1 METSSAFFPKAEL
14 QTGSNKDW
22 LDRSVRDLIS
32 EAWGSTAYLDFYNS
46 ISTPLN
52 AATLRNYSMPLSA
65 RSQSKWF
72 VRINRKCDRYPY
84 EFLEADC
91 LGNHT
96 CGSCPSGQTA
106 QSEPITVSMVVAVR
120 EGSTSEFQREDLA
133 VGCTCTC
140 Q

>member
-14 QTGSNKDW
+14 LTDSNEGW
-22 LDRSVRDLIS
+22 LAQNVRDLIS
-32 EAWGSTAYLDFYNS
+32 KAWNTTVNLDFYNS
-46 ISTPLN
+46 TSTPLN
-52 AATLRNYSMPLSA
+52 AATLHKYDMLLSA

-72 VRINRKCDRYPY
+72 VRINRQHDRYPY

-120 EGSTSEFQREDLA
+120 KGFTSEFQRKDLA